1 MCSRCI
7 SISDCLSATAWA
19 VMRDRIISRL
29 EVSSMQRA
37 GVVFLAVLLGF
48 LLTGAAGA
56 QVVRLATPTPTPR
69 PTPSPSPTPTPDA
82 RALPCPSVTIQAQG
96 AQPLRDGQSIS
107 FMANIVGGDPKIQP
121 NILWTTSAGTSKVGQ
136 YSRHIEVDSTG
147 AGGAPEPGPKV
158 DSM

>member
-1 MCSRCI
+1 MQ
-7 SISDCLSATAWA
+7 WA
-19 VMRDRIISRL
+19 V
-29 EVSSMQRA
+29 
-37 GVVFLAVLLGF
+37 VVFLRVLLG
-48 LLTGAAGA
+48 LSVTGAARA
-56 QVVRLATPTPTPR
+56 QVVRSSTPTPPRR
-69 PTPSPSPTPTPDA
+69 PTPSPTPTPDA
-82 RALPCPSVTIQAQG
+82 RVLPCPNVTIQAQG